1 MELKVLRKEFSGKTT
16 IGELFI
22 DGVFFC
28 YTLEDV
34 DRNLY
39 ATMTKQEIEANKVYG
54 KTAIPYGKYEVIMSW
69 SNKFKCIMPLVNNV
83 PGYLGIR
90 IHKGNSEV
98 DTLGCLLVGM
108 KKSVDKI
115 TNSTD
120 AFNKLYEMLKEA
132 CSKKKVW
139 ITYEKATEN
148 CVYR

>member
-1 MELKVLRKEFSGKTT
+1 MELKVLRREFSGKTT

-22 DGVFFC
+22 NDVFFC

-39 ATMTKQEIEANKVYG
+39 ATMTKQEIETNKVYG
-54 KTAIPYGKYEVIMSW
+54 KTAIPYGKYEVVMTW

-120 AFNKLYEMLKEA
+120 AFDKLYKMLQEA
-132 CSKKKVW
+132 CSKGKVW
-139 ITYEKATEN
+139 ITYEKAKEG

>member
-1 MELKVLRKEFSGKTT
+1 MELKVLRREFSGKTT
-16 IGELFI
+16 IGELLI
-22 DGVFFC
+22 NDVFFC
-28 YTLEDV
+28 YTLEDL

-39 ATMTKQEIEANKVYG
+39 ATMTKQEIETNKVYG
-54 KTAIPYGKYEVIMSW
+54 KTAIPYGKYEVVMTW
-69 SNKFKCIMPLVNNV
+69 SNKFKCVMPLVNNV

-115 TNSTD
+115 SNSTD
-120 AFNKLYEMLKEA
+120 AFNKLYKLLEEA
-132 CSKKKVW
+132 CKNGKVW
-139 ITYEKATEN
+139 ITYEKAKDN

>member
-1 MELKVLRKEFSGKTT
+1 MELKVIRKEFSSKTS
-16 IGELFI
+16 IGELYI
-22 DGVFFC
+22 NDVFFC
-28 YTLEDV
+28 YTLEDT
-34 DRNLY
+34 DRNLMQ
-39 ATMTKQEIEANKVYG
+39 TMGKKEIEELKIYG
-54 KTAIPYGKYEVIMSW
+54 KTAIPYGRYEVVMTW

-115 TNSTD
+115 SNSTD
-120 AFNKLYEMLKEA
+120 AFDKLFILLKDA
-132 CSKKKVW
+132 CAKGKVW
-139 ITYEKATEN
+139 ITYEKAIEN